1 MDTVKLLNE
10 IASLIQR
17 TGDYLVR
24 EKAIARFN
32 AVCETNSPPLNS
44 ALEGL
49 NRGVILVNPLTL
61 SRFPS

>member
-1 MDTVKLLNE
+1 METAKDLNE

-17 TGDYLVR
+17 TSDYLVR
-24 EKAIARFN
+24 ENAIARFH
-32 AVCETNSPPLNS
+32 ALCERNSPPLNS

-61 SRFPS
+61 SRFPT

>member
-1 MDTVKLLNE
+1 MDTTELLSE

-17 TGDYLVR
+17 ASDYLVR
-24 EKAIARFN
+24 EQAIARFH

-49 NRGVILVNPLTL
+49 NRGVILVNPLAL

>member
-1 MDTVKLLNE
+1 MDTAKLLNE

-24 EKAIARFN
+24 ERAIAKFH
-32 AVCETNSPPLNS
+32 ALCETNSPPLNS

-49 NRGVILVNPLTL
+49 NRGVILVNPLAL